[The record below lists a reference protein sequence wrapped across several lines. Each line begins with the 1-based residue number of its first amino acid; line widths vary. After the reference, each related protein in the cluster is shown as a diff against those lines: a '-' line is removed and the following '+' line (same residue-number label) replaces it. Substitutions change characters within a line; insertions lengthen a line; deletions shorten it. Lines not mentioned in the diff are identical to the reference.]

1 MYNKLKKFSF
11 LSIVLILV
19 FSLIGCTQSSISQ
32 TSKEN
37 NKQVET
43 LKNTT
48 YPVKIKD
55 SFNREVTIQKEP
67 KKVISVAPNITETIY
82 ALNKQNT
89 LIGRTD
95 FCTYPKE
102 VSSIP
107 SIGGLTD
114 PNIEKIAQLKPD
126 LVIASNHFRMEDL
139 KKLEELNIKVVVL
152 SGPDS
157 FESTYDVINNVG
169 KILNANSKAASVVSA
184 MKKKVA
190 YVEEKVNGK
199 STPSVYYVVAFGKG
213 GDFTAGKD
221 TFIGKMITMAG
232 GKNAADDTTGW
243 KYSTEKLIEKN
254 PDILI
259 CSNKLNSKN
268 EIKTSNGYKDL
279 DAVKKNK
286 LFEIDEDIINRQG
299 PRLADGLEAL
309 AKLIH
314 PEAFK

>member
-11 LSIVLILV
+11 LLVVFMLV
-19 FSLIGCTQSSISQ
+19 FSLIACKGTSSQSS
-32 TSKEN
+32 KED
-37 NKQVET
+37 NKQVEA

-48 YPVKIKD
+48 YPITIKD

-67 KKVISVAPNITETIY
+67 KKIISAAPNITETIY

-102 VSSIP
+102 VSKIP

-126 LVIASNHFRMEDL
+126 LVIASNHFRNEDL

-157 FESTYDVINNVG
+157 FESTYDIINNVG
-169 KILNANSKAASVVSA
+169 KILNANSTANSIVSS
-184 MKKKVA
+184 MKKKVD
-190 YVEEKVNGK
+190 YVQEKVKGK
-199 STPSVYYVVAFGKG
+199 STPSVYYVVAFGKS

-232 GKNAADDTTGW
+232 GKNAADDTNGW
-243 KYSTEKLIEKN
+243 KYSIEKIIEKN

-259 CSNKLNSKN
+259 CSNKFNSKN
-268 EIKTSNGYKDL
+268 GIKTSTGYKSL

-309 AKLIH
+309 AKIIH